1 MKSVAPSGSRK
12 MPRQK
17 YPIQAKHFRSMLHS
31 QRRSGGALRGL
42 GKIMQGLRP
51 KALALAFALLS
62 CVGLVGAQ
70 EAEWAAVLRVLDGQT
85 IEVEWRGAREIVRYI
100 GVRAPEFRQPVE
112 DPEEDQWARRA
123 RDWNRRLVEG
133 RRLRLE
139 LDALPRDRQ
148 GRLLA
153 YVFTQEGTF
162 VNAWLIEFGFA
173 QAVSLPPNL
182 RYQAELSRVER
193 EAREKARGLWM
204 RQ

>member
-1 MKSVAPSGSRK
+1 

-17 YPIQAKHFRSMLHS
+17 YPVQTKNFRTMLHS
-31 QRRSGGALRGL
+31 RRRSGSALRVL
-42 GKIMQGLRP
+42 TTVMQGLRP
-51 KALALAFALLS
+51 TAVALALLS
-62 CVGLVGAQ
+62 CVGVIRAQ
-70 EAEWAAVLRVLDGQT
+70 EADWATVLRVLDGQT

-100 GVRAPEFRQPVE
+100 GVGAPRFRQPVE
-112 DPEEDQWARRA
+112 DPEEEQWARRA

-148 GRLLA
+148 GHLLA

-173 QAVSLPPNL
+173 EAVSLPPNL
-182 RYQAELSRVER
+182 RYQADLSRLER